1 MDATD
6 QTADQVRSVKR
17 GRPRKGEGADAG
29 TTEQARPVAAI
40 DPETQSPAQVLA
52 LRIWNGQS
60 PDAPIPWRVERIVSA
75 LQERC
80 YQLTGVTLP
89 DADAQR
95 HINAAH

>member
-60 PDAPIPWRVERIVSA
+60 PDAPIPWRVERIVDA
-75 LQERC
+75 LKDRG
-80 YQLTGVTLP
+80 LPLNITLP
-89 DADAQR
+89 DADAER
-95 HINAAH
+95 NLEAY

>member
-60 PDAPIPWRVERIVSA
+60 PDAPIPWRVERIVDA
-75 LQERC
+75 LKDRG
-80 YQLTGVTLP
+80 LPLNITLP
-89 DADAQR
+89 DADAER
-95 HINAAH
+95 HLEAY

>member
-60 PDAPIPWRVERIVSA
+60 PDAPIPWRVERIVDA
-75 LQERC
+75 LKDRG
-80 YQLTGVTLP
+80 LPLNITLP
-89 DADAQR
+89 DADAER
-95 HINAAH
+95 HLETH

>member
-60 PDAPIPWRVERIVSA
+60 PDAPIPWRVERIVDA
-75 LQERC
+75 LKDRG
-80 YQLTGVTLP
+80 LPLNITLP
-89 DADAQR
+89 DADAER
-95 HINAAH
+95 HLETY